1 MCAQLSQSDGESI
14 FTDLDDEGSEREEE
28 ISPRKRQLRLYR
40 RALGE
45 QWRVLSQDNLVVASV
60 ITLLFFITMAI
71 TAPFVAPYGQT
82 ERLTSD
88 DGTIAQWE
96 QPFWYGGEG
105 GHVLG
110 TTAEGYDLFSQLLY
124 GSRAALL
131 VGLLAAIFVAGIG
144 TMVGLV
150 SGYYGGR
157 VDDALMRLVDFM
169 YGLPL
174 LPTVIL
180 LVALAG
186 PSLVN
191 LILAIIVLQ
200 WRTTARVIRS
210 QALSLRER
218 PFVKAA
224 KVAGASD
231 RHIILKHLAPN
242 VLPLT
247 FLYGAFSIA
256 WAILTEAGVAFL
268 GLGDPNHVSWGTML
282 QSARSYNALTHEAWW
297 WFLPPGICIALV
309 VISGFLIGRGYEEIT
324 NPELQE

>member
-1 MCAQLSQSDGESI
+1 MCAQVSQSDGKSV
-14 FTDLDDEGSEREEE
+14 FADLEEEVDEREE
-28 ISPRKRQLRLYR
+28 ISPWRRRLRLYR
-40 RALGE
+40 RAFAE
-45 QWRVLSQDNLVVASV
+45 QWRVLRQDSFVVVSTFVLA
-60 ITLLFFITMAI
+60 FFALMAL
-71 TAPFVAPYGQT
+71 TAPVIAPYGQT
-82 ERLTSD
+82 ERLYSD

-96 QPFWYGGEG
+96 EPFWLGGDG
-105 GHVLG
+105 GHYLG

-131 VGLLAAIFVAGIG
+131 VGFSAAIFVAVIG
-144 TMVGLV
+144 TAVGLV

-157 VDDALMRLVDFM
+157 IDDTLMRIVDFM

-186 PSLVN
+186 PSLFN
-191 LILAIIVLQ
+191 LLLAIIVLQ

-231 RHIILKHLAPN
+231 RHIIARHLAPN

-282 QSARSYNALTHEAWW
+282 QAARSYDALVHGAWW